1 MTSKVINNVP
11 LSFQEFKLSAMSEE
25 LYNQEYYLTNYLV
38 VTSFEKFIR
47 STHIPMSP
55 TYYEMYHPKFN
66 VPWKHKQSLD
76 TQAIDIMRLD
86 KLIVS

>member
-1 MTSKVINNVP
+1 LTSKAFNVS
-11 LSFQEFKLSAMSEE
+11 LSYQEFILSSIPEDRH
-25 LYNQEYYLTNYLV
+25 NQEYYLTNYLV

-76 TQAIDIMRLD
+76 TQAIDIARLV